1 VTFSLEGSPFS
12 VLETFCTAYDLDG
25 RAWSIRPSDDDDV
38 VARSYSAL
46 NAKVKLGFILD
57 GIQKLAKAPATVK
70 FDEKSGTFL
79 VTATR
84 LQQSWVEGYFKSL
97 HGKR

>member
-1 VTFSLEGSPFS
+1 MAGCHHSAAHAQIAAPSRELVTFSLEGSPFS

-46 NAKVKLGFILD
+46 NAKVKLGCILD
-57 GIQKLAKAPATVK
+57 GIQKLAKAPAIVK
-70 FDEKSGTFL
+70 FDEK
-79 VTATR
+79 
-84 LQQSWVEGYFKSL
+84 
-97 HGKR
+97 

>member
-1 VTFSLEGSPFS
+1 VAPSRELVTFSLEGSPFS

-46 NAKVKLGFILD
+46 NAKVKLGCILD
-57 GIQKLAKAPATVK
+57 GIQKLAKAPAIVK
-70 FDEKSGTFL
+70 FDEK
-79 VTATR
+79 
-84 LQQSWVEGYFKSL
+84 
-97 HGKR
+97 

>member
-1 VTFSLEGSPFS
+1 M
-12 VLETFCTAYDLDG
+12 
-25 RAWSIRPSDDDDV
+25 
-38 VARSYSAL
+38 
-46 NAKVKLGFILD
+46 LGFILD

-84 LQQSWVEGYFKSL
+84 LQQSWVEGYFNSL

>member
-1 VTFSLEGSPFS
+1 MTFSLEGSPFS

-25 RAWSIRPSDDDDV
+25 RAWSIRPSDDDDL
-38 VARSYSAL
+38 VARTYPAL
-46 NAKVKLGFILD
+46 NAKINPAFILFA
-57 GIQKLAKAPATVK
+57 IKKLAKAPASVK

-84 LQQSWVEGYFKSL
+84 LQPSWGEGYFKGL